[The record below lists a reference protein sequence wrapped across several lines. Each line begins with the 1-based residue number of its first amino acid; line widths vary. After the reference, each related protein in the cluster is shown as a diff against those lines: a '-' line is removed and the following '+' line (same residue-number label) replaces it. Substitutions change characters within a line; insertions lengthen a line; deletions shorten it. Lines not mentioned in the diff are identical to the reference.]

1 MTPTTTMTTGQ
12 RAAAKW
18 RRIKPIAWALAIG
31 LLAGPIISN
40 MLGWQ
45 TLSSTAQS
53 RVDEGLV
60 QQQATFCDVQA
71 RVEVPEPGKLDW
83 SARNKLAERF
93 ALMPGST
100 KASNDVVNACA
111 RKLGA

>member
-1 MTPTTTMTTGQ
+1 MTPTTTMTRGQ

-18 RRIKPIAWALAIG
+18 RRIKPIAWALVIG
-31 LLAGPIISN
+31 LITGPIISN
-40 MLGWQ
+40 IAGWQ
-45 TLSSTAQS
+45 TLSSTAKS
-53 RVDEGLV
+53 RLDEGLI

-71 RVEVPEPGKLDW
+71 RAEVPEPGKLDW

-93 ALMPGST
+93 ALMPGLT
-100 KASNDVVNACA
+100 QASADVVNACA